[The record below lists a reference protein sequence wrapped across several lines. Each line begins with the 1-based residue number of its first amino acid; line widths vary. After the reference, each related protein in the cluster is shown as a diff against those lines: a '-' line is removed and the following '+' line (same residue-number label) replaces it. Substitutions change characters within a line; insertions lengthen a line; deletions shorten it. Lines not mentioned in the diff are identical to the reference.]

1 MMCLATV
8 YVDHNGQ
15 KEEVMHDVAWI
26 KPGGHWLQLITLMGE
41 SRLFRANIK
50 SIDLV
55 KGSIILEKVATDLS
69 PETRQKSK
77 LA

>member
-26 KPGGHWLQLITLMGE
+26 RPGDHGLQLITLMGE
-41 SRLFRANIK
+41 SRLFQASIK
-50 SIDLV
+50 SIDLM
-55 KGSIILEKVATDLS
+55 KGSIILEEVAIDS
-69 PETRQKSK
+69 SQKTRQKSK
-77 LA
+77 LV